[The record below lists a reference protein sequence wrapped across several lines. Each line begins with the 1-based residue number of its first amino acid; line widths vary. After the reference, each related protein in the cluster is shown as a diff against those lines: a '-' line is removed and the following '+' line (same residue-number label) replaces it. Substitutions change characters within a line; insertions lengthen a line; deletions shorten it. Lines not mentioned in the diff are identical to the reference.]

1 MIKEQEGD
9 IKDQEGG
16 MKEQEDGMQEQD
28 KKMEEQE
35 DGMQVQE
42 EMENY
47 NGGIYE
53 HDKTM
58 EEETAEEVFGV
69 TIHGIKYA
77 LEENVPVDASELKID
92 QAHKSQI
99 GAKRA
104 HFEKLK
110 STRTELIKDIRND
123 KIHSSNELV
132 VMTSKEV
139 LNKSK
144 SKREKYNF
152 IKNKVS

>member
-1 MIKEQEGD
+1 MKKEVIKEQEGE

-28 KKMEEQE
+28 KKMEEHE
-35 DGMQVQE
+35 DGVQVQE
-42 EMENY
+42 EMENH

-53 HDKTM
+53 HIKIM

-77 LEENVPVDASELKID
+77 LEENVPIDASELKIEHS
-92 QAHKSQI
+92 HKSQI
-99 GAKRA
+99 GAKKA
-104 HFEKLK
+104 HYEKLRY
-110 STRTELIKDIRND
+110 TRTELKKDFRNN

-132 VMTSKEV
+132 AMTSKEV

-144 SKREKYNF
+144 SKWGKYNF
-152 IKNKVS
+152 I